1 MGGNHVDDII
11 IISSDEDEE
20 LSSSVSPFCRVSLF
34 QKFFIKQN
42 RNCARLIGILWIIS
56 LHWHW
61 LLFIWQ
67 WFPYLL
73 LLYRRLQTCF

>member
-34 QKFFIKQN
+34 F
-42 RNCARLIGILWIIS
+42 RSS
-56 LHWHW
+56 L
-61 LLFIWQ
+61 LSRIEIALN
-67 WFPYLL
+67 
-73 LLYRRLQTCF
+73 

>member
-42 RNCARLIGILWIIS
+42 RNCARLIGIL
-56 LHWHW
+56 
-61 LLFIWQ
+61 
-67 WFPYLL
+67 
-73 LLYRRLQTCF
+73 